1 MRFARSCPES
11 RNPRVRIKHPDLE
24 ARLDRV
30 LPDLIVASWL
40 EGSVERSRENW
51 TFCGVVG
58 RTRIAHL
65 TIDAGTGHVPVS
77 YQIPGG
83 RVWAMSPS
91 LMGNPLDLR
100 QWLVQWVW
108 DLTEDSLPSYPLP
121 YPDLTWI
128 TVLGWRHQVVPGI
141 VTPECVSFRGGF
153 TLRGSE

>member
-83 RVWAMSPS
+83 RVWAMEPG
-91 LMGNPLDLR
+91 LMENPLDLR
-100 QWLVQWVW
+100 QWLIKRIF
-108 DLTEDSLPSYPLP
+108 PLISSSP
-121 YPDLTWI
+121 AHPWSALTWI
-128 TVLGWRHQVVPGI
+128 TVIGWGHRVVQGI

-153 TLRGSE
+153 PLWGAE